1 MSFSRGASARYG
13 VAPPRRWSG
22 ASRSVVPG
30 AWHVDD
36 IASKAPMDVRPPRD
50 VLFGARHLHDI
61 LFGAGHLHDAGTTT
75 PPAGTADGGRSRTG
89 IYRALADADGALER
103 HFEAGVVDHRDG
115 EHVLALLDPV

>member
-50 VLFGARHLHDI
+50 VLVGARHLQ
-61 LFGAGHLHDAGTTT
+61 DAGTTT

-89 IYRALADADGALER
+89 IYRALADADGALDR
-103 HFEAGVVDHRDG
+103 HLEACVVDHRDG
-115 EHVLALLDPV
+115 EHVLALLDPVT